1 MKEITLEATVQN
13 IRTIIDWIDGELE
26 QVNCPLKAQMQ
37 IDVAADEIMAN
48 ISGYAYTPGT
58 GDVTVG
64 FSYDETSQTAAVTF
78 TDSGIPFDPLQKEE
92 PDVTLGAEER
102 AIGGLGIFLV
112 RKTMDEV
119 IYRREGEM
127 NILTIRKKI
136 AGA

>member
-48 ISGYAYTPGT
+48 ISSYAYAPDT
-58 GDVTVG
+58 GNVTVG
-64 FSYDETSQTAAVTF
+64 FSYDESSQTAAVTF
-78 TDSGIPFDPLQKEE
+78 TDYGIPFDPLKKEE

-119 IYRREGEM
+119 SYHREGEK
-127 NILTIRKKI
+127 NILTIRKKF

>member
-48 ISGYAYTPGT
+48 ISHYAYAPGT

-64 FSYDETSQTAAVTF
+64 FSYDEPSRTAAVTF
-78 TDSGIPFDPLQKEE
+78 ADSGIPFDPLQKEE

-119 IYRREGEM
+119 IYRREGEK